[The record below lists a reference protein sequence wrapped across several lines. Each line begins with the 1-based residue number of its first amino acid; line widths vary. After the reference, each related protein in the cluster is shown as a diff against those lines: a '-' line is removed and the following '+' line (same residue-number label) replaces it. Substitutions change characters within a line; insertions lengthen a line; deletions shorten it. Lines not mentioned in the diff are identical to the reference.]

1 MKGHMPDIS
10 DTDKMAL
17 IGRQTVLRKARR
29 ERVQEMRDVIVPI
42 LNDYSSAGVD
52 WNLPR
57 LTVLIDEIRQ
67 ISAAL
72 DSLC

>member
-1 MKGHMPDIS
+1 MAKLPDTS
-10 DTDKMAL
+10 DTEKMAL

-42 LNDYSSAGVD
+42 LNDYSDTGRD
-52 WNLPR
+52 WSLPR
-57 LTVLIDEIRQ
+57 LTVLIEEIRQ